1 MDALRTCLRTI
12 GALCRREMLTRFG
25 KYRFGYI
32 WAFIEPALYIALF
45 AAVRTFLGRASPFGE
60 SAILFFLIAL
70 ITFRSSMSIMRRTG
84 GAIDSNMS
92 LLALPPV
99 KTFDVVLA
107 RIVVEAVTW
116 SVISA
121 AFIVGLWAASGLW
134 SIARLEI
141 FLPGYLAA
149 LYLGASLGFLV
160 AMLTKLVPFFDRFM
174 ALISLPLFVMSG
186 IFFLPITMPPQV
198 LTVLWYNPF
207 LHAVEWVRSGVF
219 YTYEPVLSEA
229 YLLWFAT
236 CSLFLGLALN
246 KFYQRRLYSAS

>member
-1 MDALRTCLRTI
+1 
-12 GALCRREMLTRFG
+12 MLTRFG

-32 WAFIEPALYIALF
+32 WAFIEPVLYIVAF
-45 AAVRTFLGRASPFGE
+45 AGVRSFVGSSSPFGE
-60 SAILFFLIAL
+60 NALLFFLIAL
-70 ITFRSSMSIMRRTG
+70 LTFRTSMSIVRRTG
-84 GAIDSNMS
+84 GAIDANMP

-116 SVISA
+116 SVVSV
-121 AFIVGLWAASGLW
+121 AFVLGLWTVSGLWA
-134 SIARLEI
+134 IARPDVL
-141 FLPGYLAA
+141 LPGYLAA

-174 ALISLPLFVMSG
+174 ALISLPLMVMSG
-186 IFFLPITMPPQV
+186 IFYLPIAMPPQFLAV
-198 LTVLWYNPF
+198 IWFNPF

-219 YTYEPVLSEA
+219 YTYEPVLSRG

-236 CSLFLGLALN
+236 CCLFLGLLLN
-246 KFYQRRLYSAS
+246 KLYQRRLYSTA